1 MDRHHIG
8 MGAVASSSTTQE
20 DDLLI
25 SFSGND
31 DDAPVVILPV
41 ALNDDHAVVDGN
53 KNHNNAASSHVKRTP
68 PEMSLARKVTKIW
81 RESQGQAPK
90 AVEALFYIE
99 HQGLRLLS
107 FKGLPAWAVPCPKD
121 FNYMRHIGG
130 DKQHYQITKRLQVKI
145 DIDPSSERAWV
156 KPLLDYAMIEW
167 LANDFRRLDAV
178 KKLWEAYD
186 FLCFWSV
193 EAAKR
198 GRALPLHKAI
208 NVYYEKSILNY
219 RIHVHEMMSSY
230 EEEGEE
236 GPNATLVDVKDDGA
250 DDGADED
257 AANKGL
263 VAEGKG
269 KGKGKMKEITSNSI
283 AEKAEWKK
291 AHDDGGADV
300 RSVDPIPTNNASQSI
315 PDVSTSHTPLRN
327 AASKRPR
334 FDMPWVPPSRIAN
347 RNVPPPASSRAPQT
361 ANKHQL
367 GTPIAASTPRAAV
380 DLASLSTWR
389 PEKPANAT
397 DPDPDPPRFASPQ
410 DAVKWINNK
419 ATEAVVNYQDDGPD
433 SAPPAYI
440 SFKSWSSFFEQQLL
454 THDTEPRFDNPW
466 FSTEQSLQQFIRALH
481 ETFHEDK
488 EGNEFSSELR
498 EWVLAV
504 SRKLE
509 DRKREREHCDRV
521 ASILGRTMAGIAK
534 DKLSRNGK

>member
-8 MGAVASSSTTQE
+8 MGAVASSSTTRE

-25 SFSGND
+25 SFSSGIDDNAPVITPPMAPND
-31 DDAPVVILPV
+31 DYAVI
-41 ALNDDHAVVDGN
+41 DGN
-53 KNHNNAASSHVKRTP
+53 KNHNNAASSQVKRTP
-68 PEMSLARKVTKIW
+68 PEMSLIRKVTKIW
-81 RESQGQAPK
+81 RESQGQVPK
-90 AVEALFYIE
+90 AVEALFYME
-99 HQGLRLLS
+99 HQGSRLQS

-121 FNYMRHIGG
+121 FNYKRHIGD
-130 DKQHYQITKRLQVKI
+130 DKQHYYITKRLQVTI
-145 DIDPSSERAWV
+145 DIDPSPERAWV
-156 KPLLDYAMIEW
+156 KPLLEYSMIEW

-178 KKLWEAYD
+178 KKLWGAYD

-219 RIHVHEMMSSY
+219 RTHVHEMMLSY
-230 EEEGEE
+230 KEEGKE
-236 GPNATLVDVKDDGA
+236 GHDATLVGVK

-263 VAEGKG
+263 VAEGKE
-269 KGKGKMKEITSNSI
+269 KGKMKEIASSSI
-283 AEKAEWKK
+283 AEKAEWEK
-291 AHDDGGADV
+291 ARDDGDDDGADV
-300 RSVDPIPTNNASQSI
+300 RSVDPIPTNNPARSI
-315 PDVSTSHTPLRN
+315 PDVSTSNTPLRN

-334 FDMPWVPPSRIAN
+334 FDKPWVPPSRLAS
-347 RNVPPPASSRAPQT
+347 RNVPPPASSRAPQF
-361 ANKHQL
+361 

-397 DPDPDPPRFASPQ
+397 KATNADPPRFPSPQ

-419 ATEAVVNYQDDGPD
+419 ATEAVVNYQDDGPN
-433 SAPPAYI
+433 SSPPAYI

-481 ETFHEDK
+481 EVFHQDK
-488 EGNEFSSELR
+488 NGTEFSTELR

-509 DRKREREHCDRV
+509 DRKRERDTCDRV
-521 ASILGRTMAGIAK
+521 ASILGRTMAGIARDKMSKK
-534 DKLSRNGK
+534 DK